1 MFNALAI
8 NFGRTP
14 IGNRP
19 ITDYKI
25 DGSKSSCRIHCN
37 GWFLGNKIRIEF
49 NKKTFIER

>member
-19 ITDYKI
+19 IADYKI
-25 DGSKSSCRIHCN
+25 DGSKSSCRIDCN
-37 GWFLGNKIRIEF
+37 GWFLGN
-49 NKKTFIER
+49 